1 MTEQNSSKPTNI
13 KLTAAQSVGRAA
25 FLALGLV
32 LLVGLFYVVGAPDL
46 STPERIGFATGRAL
60 VPWGVGFGVLVMM
73 PSGKPFAWS
82 HIGISALAMAGL
94 AMMLAVQGLAG
105 RARAE
110 PEAAG
115 QGGWEA
121 FFGELRR
128 DYPDVFAKREAIMAQ
143 SAGLS
148 KAELTMK
155 LQAVTAPTLHAA
167 RARANDDLARRGTE
181 LTLDEYR
188 QAMARS
194 PAACWGIAR
203 GGAAGETF
211 TAETQD
217 REFRLLAQELRD
229 AAHGSSPPGPVLT
242 GEERRALV
250 HRITVA
256 DAADKEAVRSILLNN
271 RTPASDE
278 EARAFCRWQIT
289 TLEVV
294 LKSGPVL
301 TGKFVRGS

>member
-1 MTEQNSSKPTNI
+1 MTEQNSDKPPKI
-13 KLTAAQSVGRAA
+13 KLTAAQGVGRAA

-60 VPWGVGFGVLVMM
+60 VPWGVGIGVLVTM
-73 PSGKPFAWS
+73 PRGKPFAWS
-82 HIGISALAMAGL
+82 HLGISALAMAGL
-94 AMMLAVQGLAG
+94 ALMLTVQGLAS
-105 RARAE
+105 RDRAE
-110 PEAAG
+110 AEAAG

-143 SAGLS
+143 SAGLPKS
-148 KAELTMK
+148 ELAWK
-155 LQAVTAPTLHAA
+155 LQAVTAPALHAA
-167 RARANDDLARRGTE
+167 RARVNDDLARRGTE

-203 GGAAGETF
+203 GGAAGDTF
-211 TAETQD
+211 TPETQD
-217 REFRLLAQELRD
+217 REFRLLAEELRG
-229 AAHGSSPPGPVLT
+229 AAHASSPAGPVLT
-242 GEERRALV
+242 AEERRALV

-256 DAADKEAVRSILLNN
+256 DAADKEAVRSIILDN
-271 RTPASDE
+271 RAPASDD
-278 EARAFCRWQIT
+278 EARSFCRWQIA
-289 TLEVV
+289 TLEEV